1 MTQLFLKAKHW
12 QIFMLLC
19 GLPFI
24 TEIVTMPLLFG
35 GNSMASIS
43 IMMLIILICL
53 GGFLGWFWS
62 IGTGLQQFI
71 PENVR
76 LKTAKFRFFLIYAL
90 VYMLL
95 FSCLIIY
102 TFASIHL
109 ISENTDVY
117 GGMIF
122 LIVPLHFLAMFAMFY
137 CLYFVAKTYK
147 TVELQRTVTFS
158 DYAGEFFLFW
168 FFPVGI
174 WVIQPKINAMI
185 SPLEVENQQ

>member
-1 MTQLFLKAKHW
+1 MSRRFLKARHW
-12 QIFMLLC
+12 QIFVLLC
-19 GLPFI
+19 GVPFL
-24 TEIVTMPLLFG
+24 TEIIAMPLLFG

-43 IMMLIILICL
+43 TMMLIILIGL

-62 IGTGLQQFI
+62 IGTGMQHLI
-71 PENVR
+71 PEDIT
-76 LKTAKFRFFLIYAL
+76 LKTGKFRFFLIYAF

-95 FSCLIIY
+95 FSVFVIY

-147 TVELQRTVTFS
+147 TVELQRAVTFS
-158 DYAGEFFLFW
+158 DFAGEFFLFW
-168 FFPVGI
+168 FFPIGV
-174 WVIQPKINAMI
+174 WVIQPKINAMMS
-185 SPLEVENQQ
+185 SPKDGQL

>member
-122 LIVPLHFLAMFAMFY
+122 PLHFLAMFAMFY

>member
-1 MTQLFLKAKHW
+1 MTERFLKAKHW
-12 QIFMLLC
+12 QIFLLIC
-19 GLPFI
+19 GLPLI

-43 IMMLIILICL
+43 IMMLIVLVCL

-62 IGTGLQQFI
+62 IGTGLQHLI

-76 LKTAKFRFFLIYAL
+76 LKAGKFRFFLIYAL

-95 FSCLIIY
+95 FSCFMIY

-109 ISENTDVY
+109 ISENQDVY
-117 GGMIF
+117 SGMIF
-122 LIVPLHFLAMFAMFY
+122 LIIPLHFLAMFAMFY

-185 SPLEVENQQ
+185 SPLEGENQQ